1 MLIGCVLLIIVS
13 LIQSTSTDLRSGTT
27 LLILAGSN
35 DNILKELTLRST
47 EQRPLTAHIAQ
58 VVVVLSWILEKVEV
72 VLPAWEE

>member
-35 DNILKELTLRST
+35 DNILKELTLCST
-47 EQRPLTAHIAQ
+47 EQRPLTAYIAQ
-58 VVVVLSWILEKVEV
+58 VVVVFSWILEEVEV
-72 VLPAWEE
+72 VFSAWKE